1 MTTVLRIAA
10 RIGAAVALVLSTTA
24 CTDLVYYWQSATG
37 HMELMRAARPVD
49 DVLEDADASQAL
61 RDRLRLTQR
70 IRAYAVT
77 ELGLPD
83 NASYRVY
90 ADLKRPAVVWN
101 VVAASEFS
109 LELKTWCFP
118 VTGCVGYRGYFRET
132 DARQMARELETEK
145 LEVSVYG
152 VPAYSTL
159 GWFSD
164 PLLNTFIEYP
174 EGELARLIFHELA
187 HQVVFA
193 AGDTVFN
200 ESFATAVERLGSAR
214 WLAAQATAQ
223 TRADFAQAESRR
235 LAFRDLTLATRARLA
250 AIYEEKVPAQRASTE
265 KLAMKKRA
273 MQEFRDA
280 WARLKAE
287 WGGDPSDYR
296 GYDAWVSKANNAAFG
311 AQAAYDEL
319 VPAFERLFRREG
331 ESWSRFYA
339 AARRLADL
347 PYEQRRAALAALK
360 ETPGA

>member
-1 MTTVLRIAA
+1 MRRAWRTTARIAA
-10 RIGAAVALVLSTTA
+10 AASLALLASG
-24 CTDLVYYWQSATG
+24 CTELVYYWQSATG

-70 IRAYAVT
+70 IRAYAVS

-101 VVAASEFS
+101 VVAAPELS

-118 VTGCVGYRGYFRET
+118 VTGCVGYRGYFREA
-132 DARQMARELETEK
+132 DARQMARELEVEK

-164 PLLNTFIEYP
+164 PLLNTFIDYP

-187 HQVVFA
+187 HQMVFA

-200 ESFATAVERLGSAR
+200 ESFATAVERLGGAR
-214 WLAAQATAQ
+214 WLASQGSAQA
-223 TRADFAQAESRR
+223 RAEFAQSEARR
-235 LAFRDLTLATRARLA
+235 LAFRSLTLATRARLA
-250 AIYEEKVPAQRASTE
+250 AIYEEKAPGQRTSAE

-273 MQEFRDA
+273 MLEFREA
-280 WARLKAE
+280 WAKLKAE
-287 WGGDPSDYR
+287 WGGDPSEYR
-296 GYDAWVSKANNAAFG
+296 GYDAWVSRANNAAFG
-311 AQAAYDEL
+311 AQAAYDDL
-319 VPAFERLFRREG
+319 VPAFEALFRREG
-331 ESWSRFYA
+331 ESWTRFYA
-339 AARRLADL
+339 AARKLAEL
-347 PYEQRRAALAALK
+347 PYDQRRIALK
-360 ETPGA
+360 ETPGG